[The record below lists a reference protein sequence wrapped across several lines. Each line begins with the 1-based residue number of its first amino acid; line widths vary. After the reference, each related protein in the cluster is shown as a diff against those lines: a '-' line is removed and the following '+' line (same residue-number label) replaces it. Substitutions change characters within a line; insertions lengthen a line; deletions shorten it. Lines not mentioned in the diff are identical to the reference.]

1 MTFIQRAGGSSGLR
15 SQDPLITGVGEGLE
29 TVRPREARVRASPE
43 LGLRRAE
50 DTLCL
55 LHLGAAVAGVVHL
68 QAVVQLVQVFFHF
81 SNLLPGHMF
90 QPKAHLWGKTKPLS
104 WGLPLF
110 TTWRQAT
117 CSHGHPAQ
125 CPQGTC
131 HSFTLLRVVLGA
143 LL

>member
-1 MTFIQRAGGSSGLR
+1 MR
-15 SQDPLITGVGEGLE
+15 SQDPLVMGVGRGLE
-29 TVRPREARVRASPE
+29 TVRPREAGVRASPE

-55 LHLGAAVAGVVHL
+55 LHLRAAVAGVVHL
-68 QAVVQLVQVFFHF
+68 QAVIQFVQVFFHF

-90 QPKAHLWGKTKPLS
+90 QPEAHLWEKTKPLS

-110 TTWRQAT
+110 TTWRWAT
-117 CSHGHPAQ
+117 SSHGYPTQ
-125 CPQGTC
+125 SPQGTC
-131 HSFTLLRVVLGA
+131 HSFTLLRVVVVA

>member
-1 MTFIQRAGGSSGLR
+1 M
-15 SQDPLITGVGEGLE
+15 
-29 TVRPREARVRASPE
+29 VRPREARVRASPE

-50 DTLCL
+50 NTLCL

-110 TTWRQAT
+110 TTWRRAA
-117 CSHGHPAQ
+117 CSHSHPAQ
-125 CPQGTC
+125 SPQGTC